1 MLYEM
6 ISGFIYAMPCIV
18 FVCVSFSFFTSAPC
32 ALLRFIEERDPLRV
46 KSKAVKDRKS
56 RPSRV
61 RANY

>member
-6 ISGFIYAMPCIV
+6 ISDFIYAMPCIV

-46 KSKAVKDRKS
+46 KSKGR
-56 RPSRV
+56 R
-61 RANY
+61 